1 MEGGWGW
8 GVGRRLS
15 SVGGGRAAPT
25 FLRRQPASS
34 KVRFEPKIKAPGALG
49 SIFLCLFLD
58 GFMALHVGTVAAM
71 LFSGPARPWVKRPP
85 PAGTVAPPVP
95 RRRGP
100 RSSPRAVRAGG
111 RTNRRSQEAAAAAIM
126 ALIACFFCQAEISG
140 AATIR
145 LKPPKTSE

>member
-1 MEGGWGW
+1 MVGGG

-25 FLRRQPASS
+25 FLRHQPASS
-34 KVRFEPKIKAPGALG
+34 KGRFEPKIKAPGAFG
-49 SIFLCLFLD
+49 SIFSVCFW
-58 GFMALHVGTVAAM
+58 TVLWL
-71 LFSGPARPWVKRPP
+71 LFSGPRGRGWNGPP
-85 PAGTVAPPVP
+85 PAAEAAGTVAPPVP

-100 RSSPRAVRAGG
+100 RSSPRTVRAGG